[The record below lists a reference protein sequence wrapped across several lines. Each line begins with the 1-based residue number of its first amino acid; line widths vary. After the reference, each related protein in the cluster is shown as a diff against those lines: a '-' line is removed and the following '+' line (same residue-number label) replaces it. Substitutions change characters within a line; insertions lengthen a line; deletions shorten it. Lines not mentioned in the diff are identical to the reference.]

1 MDKVKDIA
9 EMLDENVPV
18 SQEQETSKE
27 EVNEETSN
35 TEAAQTGEQPTETPA
50 VKDETLDEKKEVKYV
65 PYERFQEINNEMKE
79 LRAMN
84 QRLQYI
90 IEDKLKP
97 QAPEPDETAETIYD
111 PVVKKVYEENKQLR
125 QYMAQVVD
133 KQDLIDAKMSIKDYG
148 KFANDVEVIRRDFL
162 RRGQVIPR
170 ADIYTY
176 LQGQRALKSTPAQ
189 VNVTAQRK
197 VEPEPQKPIP
207 ESKPA
212 ARNNP
217 VQKKPQT
224 LDEQREA
231 LKDIVF

>member
-1 MDKVKDIA
+1 MVEERDIA
-9 EMLDENVPV
+9 EMLDENAPIN
-18 SQEQETSKE
+18 QEQEATQDKTA
-27 EVNEETSN
+27 EETSN
-35 TEAAQTGEQPTETPA
+35 TEAEQMGEQPTETPA
-50 VKDETLDEKKEVKYV
+50 VKDETLNDKKEVKYV

-90 IEDKLKP
+90 IEEKMKP
-97 QAPEPDETAETIYD
+97 QAPEPDETAAEIYD

-125 QYMAQVVD
+125 QYMAQVAD
-133 KQDLIDAKMSIKDYG
+133 KQDLLDAKTSINDYD
-148 KFANDVEVIRRDFL
+148 KFANDIEVIRRDFL

-176 LQGQRALKSTPAQ
+176 LQGQRVLQKPQIQ
-189 VNVTAQRK
+189 VKEPVQQK
-197 VEPEPQKPIP
+197 VEPAQQKPIP

-224 LDEQREA
+224 LEEEREA

>member
-1 MDKVKDIA
+1 MDKERDVA

-18 SQEQETSKE
+18 NQEQETPQE
-27 EVNEETSN
+27 EASEETSN
-35 TEAAQTGEQPTETPA
+35 TEAEKTGEHPTETPT
-50 VKDETLDEKKEVKYV
+50 VNQTPNENEKVKYV

-79 LRAMN
+79 LREMN

-90 IEDKLKP
+90 IEDKMKP
-97 QAPEPDETAETIYD
+97 QTPERDETAETIYD

-125 QYMAQVVD
+125 QYMAQVAD

-176 LQGQRALKSTPAQ
+176 LQGRRALKSTPAQ